1 MKTSDTSKSNILYL
15 DSGSGI
21 GGGQRSL
28 LLLLNLLDKDRF
40 TPFVG
45 CLGDSPFA
53 VEAEK
58 TEARVVPLSLPA
70 AHNKTDSSYSTSI
83 KQVWHER
90 ARAYLVGD
98 FSANR
103 DKSRRFTL
111 RDLLEDFRQ
120 ISVILQLHRTV
131 KRYAIDI
138 IHANSLSVA
147 LLGGIVA
154 RINRIPILMH
164 KRYATSYGI
173 LDRICER
180 LLHRVILVS
189 EATRWHF
196 APAAKQTLIYNGVD
210 LDAFQA
216 SPEEVETLRVELLS
230 DASDAAILTGVV
242 TRITPEKGIHFL
254 IRAIAELK
262 KYSTTTGIDIKLLI
276 VGGPYF
282 QKDIDY
288 MNKLKQEVTD
298 LGIEDSVIFTGFLSD
313 TRVVT
318 RLLDIVLVPSI
329 IPEACPRTI
338 IEAMAVG
345 KPVIST
351 PLGGSKE
358 LVTSETGILVPP
370 EDASAI
376 ADAISTL
383 ATDPERLKAMGE
395 ASRNR
400 AEQLFSSKKNTAL
413 TEAVYAELLVGSGR
427 GNPAEIRRNTLSK
440 TPSKNTLRV

>member
-53 VEAEK
+53 AEAEK

-70 AHNKTDSSYSTSI
+70 AHNKI
-83 KQVWHER
+83 
-90 ARAYLVGD
+90 
-98 FSANR
+98 
-103 DKSRRFTL
+103 DKIRRFTL
-111 RDLLEDFRQ
+111 GDLLEDLRQ
-120 ISVILQLHRTV
+120 LKVILQLHRMV
-131 KRYAIDI
+131 KRNAIDL

-164 KRYATSYGI
+164 KRYATSYGV

-189 EATRWHF
+189 EATRWNF
-196 APAAKQTLIYNGVD
+196 APIAKQTLIYNGVD

-216 SPEEVETLRVELLS
+216 SPEEVQDLRAELLP
-230 DASDAAILTGVV
+230 DASDASIVAGVV

-254 IRAIAELK
+254 VRAIAALK
-262 KYSTTTGIDIKLLI
+262 GLSLMTGTDIKLLI

-288 MNKLKQEVTD
+288 MNALKQEVAD
-298 LGIEDSVIFTGFLSD
+298 LGVEDSIIFTGFLSD

-318 RLLDIVLVPSI
+318 SLLDIVLVPSI

-345 KPVIST
+345 KPVIAT

-358 LVTSETGILVPP
+358 LVTPDTGILVPP

-376 ADAISTL
+376 ADAIAILT
-383 ATDPERLKAMGE
+383 TDRERLRAMGK

-400 AEQLFSSKKNTAL
+400 AEQLFSSEKNTAL
-413 TEAVYAELLVGSGR
+413 TEAVYAELLT
-427 GNPAEIRRNTLSK
+427 A
-440 TPSKNTLRV
+440 

>member
-1 MKTSDTSKSNILYL
+1 MKTSDTLKSNILYL

-53 VEAEK
+53 AEVEK
-58 TEARVVPLSLPA
+58 TAASVVPLSLPA
-70 AHNKTDSSYSTSI
+70 AHNKTD
-83 KQVWHER
+83 KV
-90 ARAYLVGD
+90 
-98 FSANR
+98 
-103 DKSRRFTL
+103 RRFTL
-111 RDLLEDFRQ
+111 GDLLEDFRQ
-120 ISVILQLHRTV
+120 LRVIRQLHRTV
-131 KRYAIDI
+131 KQHSIDL

-173 LDRICER
+173 LDRLCER

-189 EATRWHF
+189 EATRWNF
-196 APAAKQTLIYNGVD
+196 APVAKQTLIYNGVD

-216 SPEEVETLRVELLS
+216 SPKEVETLRAELFG
-230 DASDAAILTGVV
+230 DASDALLLAGVV

-254 IRAIAELK
+254 IRAMAELK
-262 KYSTTTGIDIKLLI
+262 GKISIRLLI

-282 QKDIDY
+282 EKDVDY
-288 MNKLKQEVTD
+288 MKELKQEVAD
-298 LGIEDSVIFTGFLSD
+298 LGVEDSVIFTGFLPD

-318 RLLDIVLVPSI
+318 SLLDIMLVPSI

-345 KPVIST
+345 KPVIAT

-358 LVTSETGILVPP
+358 LVTHETGILVPP

-376 ADAISTL
+376 ADAIAAL
-383 ATDPERLKAMGE
+383 AADQERLTAMGK
-395 ASRNR
+395 AARDR
-400 AEQLFSSKKNTAL
+400 AVQIFSSEKNTAL
-413 TEAVYAELLVGSGR
+413 TEAVYTELLTASG
-427 GNPAEIRRNTLSK
+427 
-440 TPSKNTLRV
+440 

>member
-40 TPFVG
+40 TPFIG

-53 VEAEK
+53 AEAEK

-70 AHNKTDSSYSTSI
+70 AHNKTD
-83 KQVWHER
+83 KVQ
-90 ARAYLVGD
+90 
-98 FSANR
+98 
-103 DKSRRFTL
+103 RFTL
-111 RDLLEDFRQ
+111 RDLFEDFRQ
-120 ISVILQLHRTV
+120 LGVILQLHRMV
-131 KRYAIDI
+131 KRYAIDL

-189 EATRWHF
+189 EATHWHF
-196 APAAKQTLIYNGVD
+196 APVAKQTLIYNGVD

-216 SPEEVETLRVELLS
+216 SPEEVESLRAELLPDAP
-230 DASDAAILTGVV
+230 DASILTGVV

-254 IRAIAELK
+254 VRAIAELK
-262 KYSTTTGIDIKLLI
+262 NRSATVGADIKLLI

-288 MNKLKQEVTD
+288 MNELKHEVTD
-298 LGIEDSVIFTGFLSD
+298 LGVEDFVIFTGFLSD

-318 RLLDIVLVPSI
+318 SLLDIMLVPSI

-338 IEAMAVG
+338 IEAMAAG

-358 LVTSETGILVPP
+358 LVTPETGILVPS

-376 ADAISTL
+376 ADAITTL
-383 ATDPERLKAMGE
+383 ATDPERLKAMGK

-400 AEQLFSSKKNTAL
+400 AEQLFSSKKNTTL
-413 TEAVYAELLVGSGR
+413 TEAVYTELLAA
-427 GNPAEIRRNTLSK
+427 PRRRHK
-440 TPSKNTLRV
+440 TDIA

>member
-28 LLLLNLLDKDRF
+28 LLLLNQLDKDRF

-53 VEAEK
+53 AEAEK
-58 TEARVVPLSLPA
+58 TEASVVPLSLPA
-70 AHNKTDSSYSTSI
+70 AHNKTDSSYSTSVR
-83 KQVWHER
+83 QSWHER

-98 FSANR
+98 FSAKR
-103 DKSRRFTL
+103 DRSQRFTL
-111 RDLLEDFRQ
+111 DDLLEDFQ
-120 ISVILQLHRTV
+120 QLGVILQLHRMV
-131 KRYAIDI
+131 KQYAIDL

-164 KRYATSYGI
+164 KRYATSYGV

-189 EATRWHF
+189 EATRWNF
-196 APAAKQTLIYNGVD
+196 APTAKQTLIYNGVD
-210 LDAFQA
+210 LDTFQA
-216 SPEEVETLRVELLS
+216 SPEEVKALRAELLPDVS
-230 DASDAAILTGVV
+230 DASILTGVV

-254 IRAIAELK
+254 VRAIAGLK
-262 KYSTTTGIDIKLLI
+262 GLSSMNGVDIKLLI

-282 QKDIDY
+282 QKDVDY
-288 MNKLKQEVTD
+288 MNELKQEVTD
-298 LGIEDSVIFTGFLSD
+298 LGVEDSIIFTGFLSD
-313 TRVVT
+313 TRVIT
-318 RLLDIVLVPSI
+318 SLLDIVLVPSI

-345 KPVIST
+345 KPVIAT

-358 LVTSETGILVPP
+358 LVTPETGILVPP
-370 EDASAI
+370 EDGSAI
-376 ADAISTL
+376 ADAIATL
-383 ATDPERLKAMGE
+383 ATDRGRLKAMEE
-395 ASRNR
+395 ASCNR
-400 AEQLFSSKKNTAL
+400 AEVLFSSEKNTAL
-413 TEAVYAELLVGSGR
+413 TEAVYAELL
-427 GNPAEIRRNTLSK
+427 AAC
-440 TPSKNTLRV
+440 

>member
-28 LLLLNLLDKDRF
+28 LLLLSLLDRNRW

-45 CLGDSPFA
+45 CLGDSAFA
-53 VEAEK
+53 AEVAK
-58 TEARVVPLSLPA
+58 TEAKLIPLSLPA
-70 AHNKTDSSYSTSI
+70 AHNKTD
-83 KQVWHER
+83 KV
-90 ARAYLVGD
+90 
-98 FSANR
+98 
-103 DKSRRFTL
+103 KRFTL
-111 RDLLEDFRQ
+111 RDLLEDFQ
-120 ISVILQLHRTV
+120 QFQVVLQLHRAV
-131 KRYAIDI
+131 KHHAIDL

-173 LDRICER
+173 LDRLCER
-180 LLHRVILVS
+180 LLQRVILVS
-189 EATRWHF
+189 EATRWDF
-196 APAAKQTLIYNGVD
+196 APEVKQTLIYNGVD

-216 SPEEVETLRVELLS
+216 SPKEVETLRRELFP
-230 DASDAAILTGVV
+230 DASDAPTLAGVV

-254 IRAIAELK
+254 VRAIAELK
-262 KYSTTTGIDIKLLI
+262 RKTAIKLLI

-282 QKDIDY
+282 QKDVDY
-288 MNKLKQEVTD
+288 MDSLKREVAD
-298 LGIEDSVIFTGFLSD
+298 LGVEDSVIFTGFLSD
-313 TRVVT
+313 TRIVMS
-318 RLLDIVLVPSI
+318 LLDIVLVPSI

-345 KPVIST
+345 KPVIAT

-358 LVTSETGILVPP
+358 LVTSETGMLVPP

-376 ADAISTL
+376 AEAVAALT
-383 ATDPERLKAMGE
+383 TDPERLRIMGE
-395 ASRNR
+395 AAHRR
-400 AEQLFSSKKNTAL
+400 AVQLFSSKKNTAL
-413 TEAVYAELLVGSGR
+413 TEAVYTELLAAS
-427 GNPAEIRRNTLSK
+427 
-440 TPSKNTLRV
+440 

>member
-53 VEAEK
+53 AEAEK

-70 AHNKTDSSYSTSI
+70 AHNKI
-83 KQVWHER
+83 
-90 ARAYLVGD
+90 
-98 FSANR
+98 
-103 DKSRRFTL
+103 DKIRRFTL
-111 RDLLEDFRQ
+111 GDLLEDLRQ
-120 ISVILQLHRTV
+120 FKVILQLHRMV
-131 KRYAIDI
+131 KRNAIDL

-164 KRYATSYGI
+164 KRYATSYGV

-189 EATRWHF
+189 EATRWNF
-196 APAAKQTLIYNGVD
+196 APIAKQTLIYNGVD

-216 SPEEVETLRVELLS
+216 SPEEVQDLRAELLPDVS
-230 DASDAAILTGVV
+230 DASIVAGVV

-254 IRAIAELK
+254 VRAIAALK
-262 KYSTTTGIDIKLLI
+262 GLPLMTGTDIKLLI

-288 MNKLKQEVTD
+288 MNELKQEIAD
-298 LGIEDSVIFTGFLSD
+298 LGVENSIIFTGFLSD

-318 RLLDIVLVPSI
+318 SLLDIVLVPSI

-345 KPVIST
+345 KPVIAT

-358 LVTSETGILVPP
+358 LVTPDTGILVPP

-376 ADAISTL
+376 ADAIAILT
-383 ATDPERLKAMGE
+383 TDRERLRALGK

-400 AEQLFSSKKNTAL
+400 AEQLFSSEKNTAL
-413 TEAVYAELLVGSGR
+413 TEAVYAELLT
-427 GNPAEIRRNTLSK
+427 A
-440 TPSKNTLRV
+440 

>member
-1 MKTSDTSKSNILYL
+1 MKTSDRSKSNILYL

-53 VEAEK
+53 AEVEK
-58 TEARVVPLSLPA
+58 TAANVVPLSLPT
-70 AHNKTDSSYSTSI
+70 AHNKTD
-83 KQVWHER
+83 KVQ
-90 ARAYLVGD
+90 
-98 FSANR
+98 
-103 DKSRRFTL
+103 RFTL

-120 ISVILQLHRTV
+120 LGVILQLHRMV
-131 KRYAIDI
+131 KRHAIDL

-147 LLGGIVA
+147 LLAGIVA
-154 RINRIPILMH
+154 RLNRIPILMH

-189 EATRWHF
+189 EATRWNF
-196 APAAKQTLIYNGVD
+196 ASAAKQTLIYNGVD
-210 LDAFQA
+210 LAAFQA
-216 SPEEVETLRVELLS
+216 SSAEVETLRSELLS
-230 DASDAAILTGVV
+230 ETSDTSILTGVV

-254 IRAIAELK
+254 VRAIAELRGK
-262 KYSTTTGIDIKLLI
+262 TDIKLLI

-282 QKDIDY
+282 QKDVDY
-288 MNKLKQEVTD
+288 MNELKQEVAD
-298 LGIEDSVIFTGFLSD
+298 LGVEDAVIFTGFLSD
-313 TRVVT
+313 TRIVT
-318 RLLDIVLVPSI
+318 SLLDIVLVPSI

-376 ADAISTL
+376 ADAIAML
-383 ATDPERLKAMGE
+383 ATDRERLQAMGK

-413 TEAVYAELLVGSGR
+413 TEAVYTELLTVG
-427 GNPAEIRRNTLSK
+427 
-440 TPSKNTLRV
+440 

>member
-1 MKTSDTSKSNILYL
+1 MKTSDTLKSNILYL

-53 VEAEK
+53 AEVEK
-58 TEARVVPLSLPA
+58 TEASVVPLSLPA
-70 AHNKTDSSYSTSI
+70 AHNK
-83 KQVWHER
+83 K
-90 ARAYLVGD
+90 
-98 FSANR
+98 
-103 DKSRRFTL
+103 DKVKRFTFS
-111 RDLLEDFRQ
+111 DLLEDFRQ
-120 ISVILQLHRTV
+120 LRVIRQLHRTV
-131 KRYAIDI
+131 KQHSIDL

-147 LLGGIVA
+147 LLGSIVA

-173 LDRICER
+173 LDRLCER

-189 EATRWHF
+189 EATRWNF
-196 APAAKQTLIYNGVD
+196 ASEAKQTLIYNGVD

-216 SPEEVETLRVELLS
+216 SPEEVETLRAELFH
-230 DASDAAILTGVV
+230 DASDASLLAGVV

-254 IRAIAELK
+254 IRAMAELK
-262 KYSTTTGIDIKLLI
+262 GKIPIRLLI

-282 QKDIDY
+282 EKDVDY
-288 MNKLKQEVTD
+288 MKELKQEVAD
-298 LGIEDSVIFTGFLSD
+298 LGVEDSVIFTGFLSD

-318 RLLDIVLVPSI
+318 SLLDIMLVPSI

-345 KPVIST
+345 KPVIAT

-358 LVTSETGILVPP
+358 LVTPETGILVPP

-376 ADAISTL
+376 ADAIATL
-383 ATDPERLKAMGE
+383 AADQERLTAMGK
-395 ASRNR
+395 AARDR
-400 AEQLFSSKKNTAL
+400 AVQIFSSEKNTAL
-413 TEAVYAELLVGSGR
+413 TEAVYAELLTASG
-427 GNPAEIRRNTLSK
+427 
-440 TPSKNTLRV
+440 

>member
-1 MKTSDTSKSNILYL
+1 MKTSDTSKFNILYL

-53 VEAEK
+53 TEVGK
-58 TEARVVPLSLPA
+58 TEANVVPLALPA
-70 AHNKTDSSYSTSI
+70 AHNKTD
-83 KQVWHER
+83 KV
-90 ARAYLVGD
+90 
-98 FSANR
+98 
-103 DKSRRFTL
+103 RRFTL

-120 ISVILQLHRTV
+120 LGVILQLHRMV
-131 KRYAIDI
+131 KRYAIDL

-154 RINRIPILMH
+154 RLNRIPILMH

-180 LLHRVILVS
+180 FLHRVILVS
-189 EATRWHF
+189 EATRWNF
-196 APAAKQTLIYNGVD
+196 APTAKQTLIYNGVD

-216 SPEEVETLRVELLS
+216 SIEEVETLRAELLP
-230 DASDAAILTGVV
+230 DASDASIVTGVV

-254 IRAIAELK
+254 VRAIADLK
-262 KYSTTTGIDIKLLI
+262 GKIDSKLLI

-288 MNKLKQEVTD
+288 MEKLKQEVTD
-298 LGIEDSVIFTGFLSD
+298 LGVEDSVIFTGFVSD

-318 RLLDIVLVPSI
+318 SLLDIVLVPSI

-338 IEAMAVG
+338 IEAMSVG
-345 KPVIST
+345 KPVIAT

-358 LVTSETGILVPP
+358 LVTSETGVLVPP

-376 ADAISTL
+376 ADAIATL
-383 ATDPERLKAMGE
+383 VIDRERLKAMGE

-400 AEQLFSSKKNTAL
+400 AEQLFSSEKNTAL
-413 TEAVYAELLVGSGR
+413 TEEVYTELLAVR
-427 GNPAEIRRNTLSK
+427 
-440 TPSKNTLRV
+440 

>member
-70 AHNKTDSSYSTSI
+70 AHNKTDSSYSPSI

-98 FSANR
+98 FSAKR

-111 RDLLEDFRQ
+111 GDLLEDFRQ
-120 ISVILQLHRTV
+120 LGVIFQLHRTV

-154 RINRIPILMH
+154 RLNRIPILMH

-216 SPEEVETLRVELLS
+216 SPEEVETLRGELLS

-262 KYSTTTGIDIKLLI
+262 KHAATTGIDIKLLI

-282 QKDIDY
+282 EKDVAY

-298 LGIEDSVIFTGFLSD
+298 LGVEDSVIFTGFLSD

-318 RLLDIVLVPSI
+318 SLLDIVLVPSI

-376 ADAISTL
+376 ADAIATL
-383 ATDPERLKAMGE
+383 ATDQKRLKAMGE

-413 TEAVYAELLVGSGR
+413 TEAVYAELLAVC
-427 GNPAEIRRNTLSK
+427 
-440 TPSKNTLRV
+440 

>member
-1 MKTSDTSKSNILYL
+1 MKTSDTSTSNILYL

-28 LLLLNLLDKDRF
+28 LLLLNLLNKDRF

-53 VEAEK
+53 AEVEK
-58 TEARVVPLSLPA
+58 TKAYVVPLSLPA
-70 AHNKTDSSYSTSI
+70 AHNKTDTV
-83 KQVWHER
+83 Q
-90 ARAYLVGD
+90 
-98 FSANR
+98 
-103 DKSRRFTL
+103 RFTL
-111 RDLLEDFRQ
+111 RDLLEDFQ
-120 ISVILQLHRTV
+120 QLGVILQLHRMV
-131 KRYAIDI
+131 KRYAIDL

-173 LDRICER
+173 LDRVCER

-189 EATRWHF
+189 EATRWNF
-196 APAAKQTLIYNGVD
+196 APPAKQTLIYNGVD

-216 SPEEVETLRVELLS
+216 SPKEVQDLRAELLP
-230 DASDAAILTGVV
+230 DTSDAAILTGVV

-254 IRAIAELK
+254 VRAIAELK
-262 KYSTTTGIDIKLLI
+262 RRSSMTGGDIKLLI

-282 QKDIDY
+282 QKDLDY
-288 MNKLKQEVTD
+288 MNALQQEVRD
-298 LGIEDSVIFTGFLSD
+298 LGVEDSVIFTGFLSD
-313 TRVVT
+313 TRIVT
-318 RLLDIVLVPSI
+318 SLLDIMLVPSI

-358 LVTSETGILVPP
+358 LVTPETGILVPP

-376 ADAISTL
+376 ADAITRL
-383 ATDPERLKAMGE
+383 ATDRERLKAMGE

-400 AEQLFSSKKNTAL
+400 AEQLFSSEKNTAL
-413 TEAVYAELLVGSGR
+413 TESVYAELLAVR
-427 GNPAEIRRNTLSK
+427 
-440 TPSKNTLRV
+440 

>member
-1 MKTSDTSKSNILYL
+1 MKTSDRSKSNILYL

-53 VEAEK
+53 AEVEK
-58 TEARVVPLSLPA
+58 TKANVVPLSLPA
-70 AHNKTDSSYSTSI
+70 AHNKTD
-83 KQVWHER
+83 KV
-90 ARAYLVGD
+90 
-98 FSANR
+98 
-103 DKSRRFTL
+103 RRFTL

-120 ISVILQLHRTV
+120 LGVILQLHRMV
-131 KRYAIDI
+131 KRYAIDL

-147 LLGGIVA
+147 LLAGIVA
-154 RINRIPILMH
+154 RLNRIPILMH

-189 EATRWHF
+189 EATRWNF
-196 APAAKQTLIYNGVD
+196 ASAAKQTLIYNGVD

-216 SPEEVETLRVELLS
+216 SSEEVADLRAELLS
-230 DASDAAILTGVV
+230 DASDASILTGVV
-242 TRITPEKGIHFL
+242 TRITPEKGIDFL
-254 IRAIAELK
+254 VRAIAELK
-262 KYSTTTGIDIKLLI
+262 EKGDIKLLI

-282 QKDIDY
+282 QKDVDY
-288 MNKLKQEVTD
+288 MNALKQEVAD
-298 LGIEDSVIFTGFLSD
+298 LGVEDSVIFTGFLSD
-313 TRVVT
+313 TRIVT
-318 RLLDIVLVPSI
+318 SLLDIVLVPSV

-345 KPVIST
+345 KPVIAT

-358 LVTSETGILVPP
+358 LVTPETGILVPP

-376 ADAISTL
+376 ADAIAVL
-383 ATDPERLKAMGE
+383 ATDGERLKAMGK
-395 ASRNR
+395 AARNR

-413 TEAVYAELLVGSGR
+413 TEAVYMELL
-427 GNPAEIRRNTLSK
+427 T
-440 TPSKNTLRV
+440 T

>member
-53 VEAEK
+53 AEAEK

-70 AHNKTDSSYSTSI
+70 AHNKTDKI
-83 KQVWHER
+83 
-90 ARAYLVGD
+90 
-98 FSANR
+98 
-103 DKSRRFTL
+103 RRFTL
-111 RDLLEDFRQ
+111 GDLLEDLRQ
-120 ISVILQLHRTV
+120 FKVILQLHRMV
-131 KRYAIDI
+131 KRNAIDL

-164 KRYATSYGI
+164 KRYATSYGV

-189 EATRWHF
+189 EATRWNF
-196 APAAKQTLIYNGVD
+196 ASTAKQTLIYNGVD

-216 SPEEVETLRVELLS
+216 SPEEVQDLRAELLPNVS
-230 DASDAAILTGVV
+230 DASIVAGVV

-254 IRAIAELK
+254 VRAIAELK
-262 KYSTTTGIDIKLLI
+262 GLSLLTGTDIKLLI

-288 MNKLKQEVTD
+288 MNELKQEVAD
-298 LGIEDSVIFTGFLSD
+298 LGVEDSIIFTGFLSD

-318 RLLDIVLVPSI
+318 SLLDIVLVPSI

-345 KPVIST
+345 KPVIAT

-358 LVTSETGILVPP
+358 LVTPDTGILVPP

-376 ADAISTL
+376 ADAIAILT
-383 ATDPERLKAMGE
+383 TDRERLRAMGK

-400 AEQLFSSKKNTAL
+400 AEQLFSSEKNTAL
-413 TEAVYAELLVGSGR
+413 TEAVYAELLT
-427 GNPAEIRRNTLSK
+427 A
-440 TPSKNTLRV
+440 

>member
-28 LLLLNLLDKDRF
+28 LLLLNRLDRERF

-45 CLGDSPFA
+45 CLGDSAFA
-53 VEAEK
+53 AEVGK
-58 TEARVVPLSLPA
+58 TAARVIPLSLPA
-70 AHNKTDSSYSTSI
+70 AHNKTD
-83 KQVWHER
+83 KV
-90 ARAYLVGD
+90 
-98 FSANR
+98 
-103 DKSRRFTL
+103 KRFTF
-111 RDLLEDFRQ
+111 RDLFEDFRQ
-120 ISVILQLHRTV
+120 LRVIVELHRVV
-131 KRYAIDI
+131 KRHAIDL

-154 RINRIPILMH
+154 KINRIPILMH

-173 LDRICER
+173 LDRLCER

-189 EATRWHF
+189 EATRWDF

-216 SPEEVETLRVELLS
+216 SREEVETLKTELFSERPNTAVRV
-230 DASDAAILTGVV
+230 GVV
-242 TRITPEKGIHFL
+242 TRITPEKGIHVL
-254 IRAIAELK
+254 VSAMQELK
-262 KYSTTTGIDIKLLI
+262 GKIDVQLLI

-282 QKDIDY
+282 EKDVAY
-288 MNKLKQEVTD
+288 MGALKQEVAD

-313 TRVVT
+313 TRIVT
-318 RLLDIVLVPSI
+318 SLLDIVLVPSI

-345 KPVIST
+345 KPVIAT

-358 LVTSETGILVPP
+358 LVTPETGILVPP
-370 EDASAI
+370 EDASAVAEAI
-376 ADAISTL
+376 ATL
-383 ATDPERLKAMGE
+383 ATDRERLTVMGKA
-395 ASRNR
+395 ARDR
-400 AEQLFSSKKNTAL
+400 AVQLFSSEKNTIL
-413 TEAVYAELLVGSGR
+413 TETVYTELL
-427 GNPAEIRRNTLSK
+427 AAY
-440 TPSKNTLRV
+440 